1 MLSDL
6 AALDRPVTL
15 DAKSL
20 YRFFAEGSS
29 KGLYEKA
36 LALAPDGGMDR
47 FSKEWLAIKLLE
59 QDEVV
64 AAKIAVKAGNEAVR
78 ALIESAKD
86 GPLYAGDCK
95 FAWIESVL
103 DGVIVKT
110 KEPSRL
116 LTRFDRAAI
125 HPFWGKPIA
134 IGLIILGLIGSM
146 IVAAP
151 IMGLSALIPPLLGG
165 LVEKLAGLGVAES
178 LISFIKSTLVLS
190 LSWTLSMLGFVF
202 GVNLVFGLIE
212 EIGYMARVSYVFDN
226 AMYKLGLQG
235 KSVMPMLISVGC
247 TIGGAAGTRVVDSW
261 GQRIL
266 TIALVWAVP
275 CGATFAVIPTL
286 ASAFFGWGSILVM
299 LLLFAIMFV
308 HIFITAKI
316 FGRTLNPVKERT
328 GLIMELPPYHKP
340 RWGAMFRMT
349 LNRVWEVFK
358 KAFAVVFIVSV
369 IFYFM
374 SYSSDGNVEGSF
386 LYLIGKAIEPVT
398 RIFGLGWQTFLAFVA
413 SMVSKEAVLG
423 VLSAIFAGS
432 GSIFAST
439 VGTAAKDANLSSLV
453 SSAISKPEALAF
465 MVAVTFNV
473 PCVMALSST
482 YQETHSL
489 GWTLKIAL
497 YYIATA
503 LILSMITYH
512 VAGLFF

>member
-1 MLSDL
+1 
-6 AALDRPVTL
+6 
-15 DAKSL
+15 
-20 YRFFAEGSS
+20 
-29 KGLYEKA
+29 
-36 LALAPDGGMDR
+36 
-47 FSKEWLAIKLLE
+47 
-59 QDEVV
+59 
-64 AAKIAVKAGNEAVR
+64 
-78 ALIESAKD
+78 
-86 GPLYAGDCK
+86 
-95 FAWIESVL
+95 
-103 DGVIVKT
+103 
-110 KEPSRL
+110 
-116 LTRFDRAAI
+116 
-125 HPFWGKPIA
+125 
-134 IGLIILGLIGSM
+134 
-146 IVAAP
+146 
-151 IMGLSALIPPLLGG
+151 
-165 LVEKLAGLGVAES
+165 
-178 LISFIKSTLVLS
+178 
-190 LSWTLSMLGFVF
+190 
-202 GVNLVFGLIE
+202 
-212 EIGYMARVSYVFDN
+212 
-226 AMYKLGLQG
+226 
-235 KSVMPMLISVGC
+235 
-247 TIGGAAGTRVVDSW
+247 
-261 GQRIL
+261 
-266 TIALVWAVP
+266 
-275 CGATFAVIPTL
+275 
-286 ASAFFGWGSILVM
+286 M

>member
-1 MLSDL
+1 
-6 AALDRPVTL
+6 
-15 DAKSL
+15 
-20 YRFFAEGSS
+20 
-29 KGLYEKA
+29 
-36 LALAPDGGMDR
+36 
-47 FSKEWLAIKLLE
+47 
-59 QDEVV
+59 
-64 AAKIAVKAGNEAVR
+64 
-78 ALIESAKD
+78 
-86 GPLYAGDCK
+86 
-95 FAWIESVL
+95 
-103 DGVIVKT
+103 
-110 KEPSRL
+110 
-116 LTRFDRAAI
+116 
-125 HPFWGKPIA
+125 
-134 IGLIILGLIGSM
+134 
-146 IVAAP
+146 
-151 IMGLSALIPPLLGG
+151 
-165 LVEKLAGLGVAES
+165 
-178 LISFIKSTLVLS
+178 
-190 LSWTLSMLGFVF
+190 MLGFVF

-423 VLSAIFAGS
+423 VLSAIFNYQIGR
-432 GSIFAST
+432 ASCRER
-439 VGTAAKDANLSSLV
+439 V
-453 SSAISKPEALAF
+453 
-465 MVAVTFNV
+465 
-473 PCVMALSST
+473 
-482 YQETHSL
+482 
-489 GWTLKIAL
+489 
-497 YYIATA
+497 
-503 LILSMITYH
+503 
-512 VAGLFF
+512 